1 LSSPEPPPAAGPR
14 AVVPSGTYRIQLT
27 ESMTFDDVAA
37 QVDYL
42 HRLGISHVY
51 LSPILQAA
59 VGSTHG
65 YDVIDH
71 NQIAAGLGGEEAL
84 RRLAHALHERGMG
97 AIADVVPNH
106 MAVPVPEKRN
116 RALWSVLREGPESPY
131 ASWFDVDWSAQDG
144 ALLLPVLGRRIAE
157 CLRTGELAVDA
168 TDAAVAEFGGPVLRY
183 FSHVFPV
190 RPGTEHLPL
199 HTLVRA
205 QHYRLAYWR
214 VATEEPGY
222 RRFFDISSLI
232 AIRVEDSGVLH
243 ATHRLLLELVR
254 DGTLEGLRIDHPDG
268 LADPRGY
275 LRFLRKSTSGAWT
288 VVEKILAADE
298 QLPADWECAGT
309 TGYDAQRAI
318 GALLTDPVGAERLVA
333 LYVGLTGSAQ
343 EFAPVA
349 RAGRLFVLD
358 TVLRAEAD
366 RLVEV
371 LVAICRTELELRDHT
386 QAGLREAVCALIA
399 HLRVYRAYTVPGE
412 PAPADSVMRVESAA
426 KAASAVLAAER
437 HETLR
442 LVRDIALGRVG
453 PRDHLRDEF
462 QVRFQQTCAAVM
474 AKGVEDTAFYRWT
487 ALPAASDVG
496 GEPTE
501 PAMAPARFHGFC
513 ALRQAE
519 WPGAMTALSTHD
531 SKRSEDVR
539 ARLTVLTELPEDWAV
554 ALAGFQTAVRATAA
568 PPDAPDPA
576 DEYLLWQSL
585 LGAWPIDA
593 DRLLPYLRKALREAK
608 TRTSWS
614 APDEDYE
621 ARVLGFAGAAL
632 ESEKVRTAV
641 AAFAHR
647 IAPYTT
653 SNILT
658 QKLLQLTMAGV
669 PDVYQGSESE
679 FWALTDPDN
688 RRPVDFA
695 RLRGLLEQADAAGGG
710 ADPDGGADGAG
721 YGASREVRARDG
733 AAAKMLVT
741 SRALRLRRERPEWF
755 GPTASQTP
763 LFAIGPA
770 AGHAVALL
778 RGENAATVGTRL
790 PAGLERCGGWRE
802 TALPLPPGT
811 WRCRL
816 SGRAYRVDAQS
827 GMGLPLSWLTEH
839 LPVAL
844 LVREEQA

>member
-1 LSSPEPPPAAGPR
+1 MSSPEPSPEAGPPR
-14 AVVPSGTYRIQLT
+14 TVVPSGTYRIQLT
-27 ESMTFDDVAA
+27 DSMTFDDVCA

-42 HRLGISHVY
+42 DRLGVSHVY

-59 VGSTHG
+59 IGSTHG
-65 YDVIDH
+65 YDVVDH
-71 NQIAAGLGGEEAL
+71 NQIAEGLGGVEGL
-84 RRLAHALHERGMG
+84 RRLAERLHARGMG
-97 AIADVVPNH
+97 AIVDVVPNH

-157 CLRTGELAVDA
+157 CLRTGELAVDES
-168 TDAAVAEFGGPVLRY
+168 DEAVAEFGGPVLRY

-190 RPGTEHLPL
+190 RPGTEHLPM

-222 RRFFDISSLI
+222 RRFFDVSSLI

-243 ATHRLLLELVR
+243 ATHRLLLELMR
-254 DGTLEGLRIDHPDG
+254 EGILDGLRIDHPDG

-275 LRFLRKSTSGAWT
+275 LRFLRKATSGAWT

-298 QLPADWECAGT
+298 QLPIDWECAGT

-318 GALLTDPVGAERLVA
+318 GALLTDPIGAERLVA

-343 EFAPVA
+343 DFGPVA
-349 RAGRLFVLD
+349 REARLFVLD

-386 QAGLREAVCALIA
+386 QLGLHESVCALIA
-399 HLRVYRAYTVPGE
+399 NLRVYRAYSVPGE
-412 PAPADSVMRVESAA
+412 PPPADSVIRVEAAA
-426 KAASAVLAAER
+426 KAAAAQLPAER
-437 HETLR
+437 HETLY

-453 PRDHLRDEF
+453 PRDELRDEF
-462 QVRFQQTCAAVM
+462 QIRFQQTCAAVT

-487 ALPAASDVG
+487 ALPGASDVG

-501 PAMAPARFHGFC
+501 PALAPARFHGFC

-519 WPGAMTALSTHD
+519 WPAAMTVLSTHD

-539 ARLTVLTELPEDWAV
+539 ARLTVLTEMPEDWAV

-568 PPDAPDPA
+568 PPAAPEPA

-585 LGAWPIDA
+585 FGAWPIDGE
-593 DRLLPYLRKALREAK
+593 RLLPYLRKALREAK

-621 ARVLGFAGAAL
+621 ARVLDFAAAAL
-632 ESEKVRTAV
+632 ASDKVRAEV
-641 AAFAHR
+641 EAFVQR
-647 IAPYTT
+647 IEPYTT

-658 QKLLQLTMAGV
+658 QKLVQLTMAGV

-688 RRPVDFA
+688 RRPVDFGH
-695 RLRGLLEQADAAGGG
+695 LRELLDKADADAEGDSAAEARGG
-710 ADPDGGADGAG
+710 AL
-721 YGASREVRARDG
+721 
-733 AAAKMLVT
+733 AKILVT
-741 SRALRLRRERPEWF
+741 SRALRLRRERPEFF
-755 GPTASQTP
+755 GPEASQTP

-778 RGENAATVGTRL
+778 RGENVATVGTRL
-790 PAGLERCGGWRE
+790 PAALERFGGWRD

-827 GMGLPLSWLTEH
+827 GVGLPLAWLTEH

-844 LVREEQA
+844 LVREEEVEVEIA

>member
-1 LSSPEPPPAAGPR
+1 MSSPEPAPAPSRAG
-14 AVVPSGTYRIQLT
+14 VPCATYRIQLT
-27 ESMTFDDVAA
+27 EAMTFDDVCA

-59 VGSTHG
+59 EGSTHG

-71 NQIAAGLGGEEAL
+71 NQIAAGLGGEEGL
-84 RRLAHALHERGMG
+84 RRLADRLHARGMG

-157 CLRTGELAVDA
+157 CLRIGELTVDVTAEAVE
-168 TDAAVAEFGGPVLRY
+168 EFGGPVLRY
-183 FSHVFPV
+183 FGHVFPV

-243 ATHRLLLELVR
+243 ATHRLLLDLVR
-254 DGTLEGLRIDHPDG
+254 DGTLDGLRIDHPDG

-275 LRFLRKSTSGAWT
+275 LRFLNKSTEGTWT

-318 GALLTDPVGAERLVA
+318 GALLTDPIGAERLVA
-333 LYVGLTGSAQ
+333 LYAGLTGSVQ
-343 EFAPVA
+343 EFAPLA
-349 RAGRLFVLD
+349 RQARLFVLD

-371 LVAICRTELELRDHT
+371 LVAICRAELELRDHT
-386 QAGLREAVCALIA
+386 QLGLHEAVCALIA
-399 HLRVYRAYTVPGE
+399 NLRVYRAYTVPGE
-412 PAPADSVMRVESAA
+412 PAPADSVMRVEAAA
-426 KAASAVLAAER
+426 KAAAAVLPAER

-442 LVRDIALGRVG
+442 LVRDIALGRVE
-453 PRDHLRDEF
+453 PRDELRDEF

-487 ALPAASDVG
+487 ALPGASDVG
-496 GEPTE
+496 GEPVE

-519 WPGAMTALSTHD
+519 WPAAMTALSTHD

-539 ARLTVLTELPEDWAV
+539 ARLTVLTEMPEEWAV

-568 PPDAPDPA
+568 PPAEPEPA

-585 LGAWPIDA
+585 LGAWPIDGE
-593 DRLLPYLRKALREAK
+593 RLLPYLRKALREAK
-608 TRTSWS
+608 TRTSWG
-614 APDEDYE
+614 APDEEYE
-621 ARVLGFAGAAL
+621 ARVLDFAAAAL
-632 ESEKVRTAV
+632 ASEKVRDEV
-641 AAFAHR
+641 EAFVRR
-647 IAPYTT
+647 IEPYTT
-653 SNILT
+653 ANILT
-658 QKLLQLTMAGV
+658 QKLVQLTMAGV
-669 PDVYQGSESE
+669 PDVYQGSEAE

-695 RLRGLLEQADAAGGG
+695 RLRELLDKADADAEG
-710 ADPDGGADGAG
+710 DGGAQ
-721 YGASREVRARDG
+721 YGG
-733 AAAKMLVT
+733 PAAKILVT
-741 SRALRLRRERPEWF
+741 SRALRLRREHPEWF
-755 GPTASQTP
+755 DPRASQTP

-790 PAGLERCGGWRE
+790 PAGLERAGGWRD

-816 SGRAYRVDAQS
+816 SGKAYRVDAQS
-827 GMGLPLSWLTEH
+827 GVGLPLAWLTEH

-844 LVREEQA
+844 LVREEQAET